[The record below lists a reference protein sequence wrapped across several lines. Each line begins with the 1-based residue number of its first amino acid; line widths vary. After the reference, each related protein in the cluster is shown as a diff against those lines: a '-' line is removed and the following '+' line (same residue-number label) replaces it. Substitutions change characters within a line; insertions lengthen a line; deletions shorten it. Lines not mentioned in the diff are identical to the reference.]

1 MSSAFFDTVSEFGH
15 LSNETTIF
23 VGVVAWIRGIR
34 PTIRRLG
41 HVGLVGLVV
50 RSMMQPVES
59 FMLWGNLAAGMSSM
73 HGHRHTQ
80 LVTAFRWRNQ
90 GTKSD

>member
-1 MSSAFFDTVSEFGH
+1 MFSAFFDTVSEFGH

-34 PTIRRLG
+34 PTVRRLG
-41 HVGLVGLVV
+41 HAGLVV
-50 RSMMQPVES
+50 RSMMLEVEP